1 MENTSLNR
9 YVLYIL
15 SEFGRLLFLIS
26 QTDYFGKYDFA
37 LVFPDEEIL
46 LQ

>member
-1 MENTSLNR
+1 MLR
-9 YVLYIL
+9 IM
-15 SEFGRLLFLIS
+15 SECIRLLFLIS
-26 QTDYFGKYDFA
+26 QTDNSGKYDFA